1 MKANEVYDIDIQDQL
16 LKKELKMCGIV
27 PYKVALNAES
37 CLLKLTSL
45 I

>member
-16 LKKELKMCGIV
+16 LKKRAKNGGIV

-37 CLLKLTSL
+37 CLFKAN
-45 I
+45 